1 MLGDLAR
8 ERYALTLK
16 TLNYPLVARLKIDLR
31 GIPVIFGETDDI
43 LDNPHIRNTIPF
55 YRIKYLPSFKPKYK
69 DRPMLLETDLYLEKK
84 LIRFNTYADLV
95 EMSKEDE
102 AIAFILK
109 WTNLS
114 EELIEFAKQYV
125 QIPIP
130 FHLDVLKY
138 EAEMR
143 KQLGDPEASVFK
155 AKWMMEMEL
164 ERIEEVRKEKH
175 NQQIGLHAKMKK
187 EAMKNAKY

>member
-8 ERYALTLK
+8 ETYALTLK

-31 GIPVIFGETDDI
+31 GIPVIFGETDNMQV
-43 LDNPHIRNTIPF
+43 NPHLRATLPL
-55 YRIKYLPSFKPKYK
+55 YRIKYIPSYKPKYK
-69 DRPMLLETDLYLEKK
+69 DKPMLLETDLYLERKVV
-84 LIRFNTYADLV
+84 RFDTYADLV
-95 EMSKEDE
+95 EMAKEDE

-109 WTNLS
+109 WTNIS

-130 FHLDVLKY
+130 FIFDVLKY

-143 KQLGDPEASVFK
+143 RQLGDPEASVFK
-155 AKWMMEMEL
+155 ADWMIEMEL
-164 ERIEEVRKEKH
+164 DRIEEVQKEKH
-175 NQQIGLHAKMKK
+175 KQNIGLHAKMKK
-187 EAMKNAKY
+187 EARDNAKY

>member
-8 ERYALTLK
+8 QQYALTLK

-31 GIPVIFGETDDI
+31 GIPVIFGETDNMQV
-43 LDNPHIRNTIPF
+43 NPHLRATLPL
-55 YRIKYLPSFKPKYK
+55 YRIKYIPSYKPKYK
-69 DRPMLLETDLYLEKK
+69 GKPMLLETDLYLERKVVRFDTYTD
-84 LIRFNTYADLV
+84 LI
-95 EMSKEDE
+95 EMAKEDE

-109 WTNLS
+109 WTNIS

-130 FHLDVLKY
+130 FYFDVLRY

-143 KQLGDPEASVFK
+143 RQLGDPEASVFK
-155 AKWMMEMEL
+155 AEWMTEMEID
-164 ERIEEVRKEKH
+164 RIEEVQKEKR
-175 NQQIGLHAKMKK
+175 NQNVGLHAKIKK
-187 EAMKNAKY
+187 EARDNAKY

>member
-43 LDNPHIRNTIPF
+43 QVNPHIRNTLPL
-55 YRIKYLPSFKPKYK
+55 YRIKYIPSYKPKYK
-69 DRPMLLETDLYLEKK
+69 GKSMLLETDLYLDRKI
-84 LIRFNTYADLV
+84 IRFDTYADLV
-95 EMSKEDE
+95 EMAKEDE
-102 AIAFILK
+102 AIAFVLK

-125 QIPIP
+125 QIQIP
-130 FHLDVLKY
+130 FYFDVLRY

-143 KQLGDPEASVFK
+143 RQLGDPEASVFK
-155 AKWMMEMEL
+155 AKWMIEMEM
-164 ERIEEVRKEKH
+164 ERIEEVQKEKR
-175 NQQIGLHAKMKK
+175 NQNVGLHAKMKK
-187 EAMKNAKY
+187 EAM

>member
-43 LDNPHIRNTIPF
+43 RDNPHIRNTLAL
-55 YRIKYLPSFKPKYK
+55 YRIKYLPSYKPKYK
-69 DRPMLLETDLYLEKK
+69 DKPMLLETDLYLDRK
-84 LIRFNTYADLV
+84 LIRFDTYADLV
-95 EMSKEDE
+95 EMAEEDE
-102 AIAFILK
+102 AIAFLLK
-109 WTNLS
+109 WTNIS

-125 QIPIP
+125 QIQIP
-130 FHLDVLKY
+130 FYFDVLRY

-143 KQLGDPEASVFK
+143 RQLGDPEASVFK
-155 AKWMMEMEL
+155 AKWMKEMEM
-164 ERIEEVRKEKH
+164 ERIEEVQKEKR
-175 NQQIGLHAKMKK
+175 NQNVGLHAKIKK
-187 EAMKNAKY
+187 EAMQNAKY

>member
-43 LDNPHIRNTIPF
+43 LDNPHIRNTIPL
-55 YRIKYLPSFKPKYK
+55 YRIKYIPSYKPKYK
-69 DRPMLLETDLYLEKK
+69 GKPMLLETDLYLERKVV
-84 LIRFNTYADLV
+84 RFDTYADLV
-95 EMSKEDE
+95 EMAEEDE

-109 WTNLS
+109 WTNIS

-130 FHLDVLKY
+130 FYFDVLRY

-143 KQLGDPEASVFK
+143 RQLGDPEASVFK
-155 AKWMMEMEL
+155 AKWMIEMEM
-164 ERIEEVRKEKH
+164 ERIEEVQKEKYKQ
-175 NQQIGLHAKMKK
+175 NIGLHARMKK
-187 EAMKNAKY
+187 EAMQNAKY

>member
-43 LDNPHIRNTIPF
+43 RDNPHIRNTLAL
-55 YRIKYLPSFKPKYK
+55 YRIKYLPSYKPKYK
-69 DRPMLLETDLYLEKK
+69 DKPMLLETDLYLDRK
-84 LIRFNTYADLV
+84 LIRFDNYADLV
-95 EMSKEDE
+95 EMAKEDE
-102 AIAFILK
+102 AIAFLLK

-114 EELIEFAKQYV
+114 EELIEFAKRYV
-125 QIPIP
+125 QIQIP
-130 FHLDVLKY
+130 FYFDVLRY

-143 KQLGDPEASVFK
+143 RQLGDPKASVFK
-155 AKWMMEMEL
+155 AEWMTEMEID
-164 ERIEEVRKEKH
+164 RIEEVQKEKH
-175 NQQIGLHAKMKK
+175 NQRIGLHAKMKK
-187 EAMKNAKY
+187 EAMQNAKY

>member
-8 ERYALTLK
+8 ENYALTLK

-43 LDNPHIRNTIPF
+43 QTNPHLRNTLPL
-55 YRIKYLPSFKPKYK
+55 YRIKYIPSYKPKYK
-69 DRPMLLETDLYLEKK
+69 GKPMLLETDLYLDRKI
-84 LIRFNTYADLV
+84 IRFDTYADLV
-95 EMSKEDE
+95 EMAKEDE

-114 EELIEFAKQYV
+114 EELIEFAKQYIQI
-125 QIPIP
+125 QIP
-130 FHLDVLKY
+130 FYFDVLRY

-143 KQLGDPEASVFK
+143 RQLGDPEASVFK
-155 AKWMMEMEL
+155 ADWMIEMEL
-164 ERIEEVRKEKH
+164 DRIEEVWKEKH
-175 NQQIGLHAKMKK
+175 KQNLGLHAKMKK

>member
-8 ERYALTLK
+8 QQYALTLK

-43 LDNPHIRNTIPF
+43 LDNPHIRNTLPL
-55 YRIKYLPSFKPKYK
+55 YRIKYIPSYKPKYK
-69 DRPMLLETDLYLEKK
+69 GKPMLLETDLYLERKVV
-84 LIRFNTYADLV
+84 RFDTYADLV
-95 EMSKEDE
+95 EMAKEDE

-109 WTNLS
+109 WTNIS

-130 FHLDVLKY
+130 FYFDVLRY

-143 KQLGDPEASVFK
+143 RQLGDPEASVFK
-155 AKWMMEMEL
+155 AKWMIEMEM
-164 ERIEEVRKEKH
+164 ERIEEVQKEKR
-175 NQQIGLHAKMKK
+175 NQNVGLHAKIKK
-187 EAMKNAKY
+187 EARDNAKY